1 MDKEKPVVRK
11 SIVLLS
17 YLVAVIVAFLLS
29 SIIHT
34 QVVLSGLTDLGVQI
48 GWQDRLV
55 ATGRDIAGLL
65 PGYGTVIAVGLAIGF
80 LMMGL
85 LRRFTGL
92 PAAVVYPIGGV
103 LAYLAFF
110 AAMHPI
116 FHVSLIASTRDV
128 WGLIGQCL
136 AGLIAGIVFAYG
148 CQQAV
153 ASKKPA

>member
-1 MDKEKPVVRK
+1 MNKEKTVIRK
-11 SIVLLS
+11 SMVFLS
-17 YLVAVIVAFLLS
+17 YLVAVVVAFLLS

-34 QVVLSGLTDLGVQI
+34 QVVLSGLTELGVQI

-65 PGYGTVIAVGLAIGF
+65 PGYGMVIAIGLAIGF
-80 LMMGL
+80 LVMGL

-103 LAYLAFF
+103 IAYLAFF

-116 FHVSLIASTRDV
+116 FHVSLIASTRDT
-128 WGLIGQCL
+128 WGLLGQCL
-136 AGLIAGIVFAYG
+136 AGLVAGFVFAYG
-148 CQQAV
+148 CRRAV
-153 ASKKPA
+153 KAGQPS